1 MKIKSIYLNA
11 VKRVLPFYLLIFLP
25 FSMKAEDGHQ
35 LWLRYQPVNKAKVTG
50 PECIAAQELRTY
62 YQGEEVRLVVD
73 PTMQEDAYSIKGEKV
88 KEISAKNEIGL
99 LYGAYELLRRQG
111 NRETGKLDITSKP
124 FYKLRILNHWD
135 NLNGTIER
143 GYAGLSIFWQGK
155 PGGKA
160 FHGHTIFVEDPNHA
174 PDLDLI
180 KEYARANAS
189 IGINGTVLNNVNASP
204 KIINIIYKFNP
215 KFYHK

>member
-111 NRETGKLDITSKP
+111 VKETGRQGNRETGH
-124 FYKLRILNHWD
+124 Y
-135 NLNGTIER
+135 
-143 GYAGLSIFWQGK
+143 Q
-155 PGGKA
+155 
-160 FHGHTIFVEDPNHA
+160 
-174 PDLDLI
+174 
-180 KEYARANAS
+180 
-189 IGINGTVLNNVNASP
+189 
-204 KIINIIYKFNP
+204 
-215 KFYHK
+215 